1 MFMSSTAQ
9 QRKRSA
15 RETIRLGAMTMP
27 EVALEEVLDAVES
40 VLEAQERAE
49 EREDYDSPTVVA
61 AKQLIRRYA
70 EQAMPEEVSEMRV
83 WLHWIVTDERF
94 EDRDDL
100 EKMSIRRIVERA
112 WDGVGDW
119 RA

>member
-1 MFMSSTAQ
+1 M
-9 QRKRSA
+9 
-15 RETIRLGAMTMP
+15 AMP
-27 EVALEEVLDAVES
+27 QVALEEVLDAVEC
-40 VLEAQERAE
+40 VLEAE
-49 EREDYDSPTVVA
+49 EREEYDSPAVVE

-100 EKMSIRRIVERA
+100 EKMSIRRIVERI

>member
-1 MFMSSTAQ
+1 
-9 QRKRSA
+9 
-15 RETIRLGAMTMP
+15 MP
-27 EVALEEVLDAVES
+27 QVALEEVLDAVEC
-40 VLEAQERAE
+40 VLEAE
-49 EREDYDSPTVVA
+49 ESEDFDPPAVVE